1 MENERLHGAGLEQR
15 GKVKP
20 TQRVHNVVVL
30 ADGNLDQAKTGGIMV
45 HGIRFGIDGGHFVQL
60 QIREQ
65 IRERFF
71 AIYQDVFLVLHR

>member
-1 MENERLHGAGLEQR
+1 
-15 GKVKP
+15 
-20 TQRVHNVVVL
+20 
-30 ADGNLDQAKTGGIMV
+30 MV
-45 HGIRFGIDGGHFVQL
+45 HGIRLGIDGGHFVQL